1 MNIGDLFSAY
11 DVRKIFDDA
20 GAKYVVGKC
29 GSCPLRISASN
40 KCTLEADYGIVIS
53 KCARAIGDN
62 KIVAANEEQ
71 VKKII
76 NELDSIASIHR
87 VHT

>member
-1 MNIGDLFSAY
+1 MSIGDLFSAY

-20 GAKYVVGKC
+20 GAEYVVGKC
-29 GSCPLRISASN
+29 ENCPLCINASN
-40 KCTLEADYGIVIS
+40 RCTLEVNYDIVID
-53 KCARAIGDN
+53 KCSRAIGDN

-71 VKKII
+71 VRKII

-87 VHT
+87 VHA